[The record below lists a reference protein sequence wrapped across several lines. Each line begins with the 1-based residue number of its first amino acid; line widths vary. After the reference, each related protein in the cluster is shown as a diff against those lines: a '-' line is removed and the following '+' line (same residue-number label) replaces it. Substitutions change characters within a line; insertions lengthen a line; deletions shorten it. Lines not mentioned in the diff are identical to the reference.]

1 MRRSWNL
8 TRLRT
13 MVPPSNEPEL
23 FPVEPVKDLLQVQHT
38 CRVRPTVILTP
49 GLDRRFYVGTC
60 PYCNKPVV
68 KKREA

>member
-1 MRRSWNL
+1 ML
-8 TRLRT
+8 I
-13 MVPPSNEPEL
+13 PSNESEL
-23 FPVEPVKDLLQVQHT
+23 FPVEPVKDLLQVQHN
-38 CRVRPTVILTP
+38 CRVKPMVVCYP